1 MKPASQVTAC
11 FIDQGYYI
19 STAEALARTFKKVYY
34 SSPCDREFQ
43 CASDCVYGDGLDTI
57 ERTDNFLEPELLKE
71 IDLFVFPEIGFA
83 SLQKHLRSLGKAVW
97 GSFDA
102 TYLEMYRTQF
112 LDFVREA
119 GLPVPPSRT
128 ITGVSNLR
136 DYLKDKSDK
145 WVKLDRFRGD
155 CETFHWIDSDYGE
168 AKMNELS
175 TKFGGVKELVGFV
188 VQDPIKAVA
197 EIGYDGWTVDG
208 RYPGSSFYGVEG
220 KNEIYL
226 GTVRQ
231 YSQLP
236 KEIREVNSAIAPK
249 LKELGYRNFMASEIR
264 VGEDKKPYYID
275 PTFRQAGQTCEQ
287 LQETC
292 ANLADVIWHG
302 ANGELLEPKWNYK
315 FAASATMHY
324 DACVDGHWKTLR
336 VPKEVKQWVKAA
348 HYCEVD
354 GVLQFPPSP
363 SDELG
368 VVIGCGNSI
377 TETLAHL
384 RKNIDALGDAPVSFQ
399 LDGFHDLLD
408 DIREAQKKG
417 MKFTE
422 GAIPKREDILKYIV

>member
-1 MKPASQVTAC
+1 MKPVSDVTAV
-11 FIDQGYYI
+11 IVDHGYYV
-19 STAEALARTFKKVYY
+19 SLAEALSRTFKKTYY
-34 SSPCDREFQ
+34 SSPSDKEFQ
-43 CASDCVYGDGLDTI
+43 CAADAVFGDGLETV
-57 ERTDNFLEPELLKE
+57 ERTDNFLDPEVLKE
-71 IDLFVFPEIGFA
+71 IDLFIFPEIGFA
-83 SLQKHLRSLGKAVW
+83 PLQKLLRSLGKAVW

-102 TYLEMYRTQF
+102 TYLEVYRQQF
-112 LDFVREA
+112 LDFVKEC
-119 GLPVPPSRT
+119 GLPVPPST
-128 ITGVSNLR
+128 KITGLSNLSAF
-136 DYLKDKSDK
+136 LKDKKDK
-145 WVKLDRFRGD
+145 WVKVDRFRGD
-155 CETFHWIDSDYGE
+155 AETFHWIDADYGE
-168 AKMNELS
+168 AKMNELAM
-175 TKFGGVKELVGFV
+175 KFGGVKELIGFV
-188 VQDPIKAVA
+188 VQDPIKATA
-197 EIGYDGWTVDG
+197 EVGFDGWTVG
-208 RYPGSSFYGVEG
+208 GAYAGSSFAGYEA
-220 KNEIYL
+220 KNELYL
-226 GTVRQ
+226 GSVRQ

-236 KEIREVNSAIAPK
+236 KEIRQVNSAIAPK
-249 LKELGYRNFMASEIR
+249 LKELGYRNFIATEIR

-275 PTFRQAGQTCEQ
+275 ATNRMPGQTGEQ

-292 ANLADVIWHG
+292 ANLADMIWHG
-302 ANGELLEPKWNYK
+302 ANGELLEPKWNYR

-324 DACVDGHWKTLR
+324 DACVENHWKTLR

-417 MKFTE
+417 MKFTD
-422 GAIPKREDILKYIV
+422 GAIPKREDILKYII